1 MKVSV
6 VLIVILLGLQ
16 HVQLRANGTVLAPRA
31 ADDIARSPT
40 TLQEAQRFFYNG
52 DYDTA
57 ATATLALC
65 TARPDDLA
73 ACELRT
79 STLLFQI
86 KKALGEQESI
96 DKTTAWKLCA
106 ACPAL
111 MSAFLAETVQGQ
123 TIARAKLEIHPD
135 HEDTLFF
142 LGKLDLNY
150 VWLQL
155 GTLGRKTGWDEYWEA
170 RRSLDRVLRMNPEN
184 VRARVARAWVDYIV
198 GTKVPRGARWLLGGG
213 NKKRGLVTVRQVV
226 ETGGSDFFVQAEA
239 MFALWDMQVRE
250 REVPGAVATARM
262 LARDFPENRE
272 LRRFL
277 TIHAPTAVMASPGHN
292 AP

>member
-16 HVQLRANGTVLAPRA
+16 HVQLRANGTVLAPNA

-73 ACELRT
+73 ACEL
-79 STLLFQI
+79 
-86 KKALGEQESI
+86 
-96 DKTTAWKLCA
+96 
-106 ACPAL
+106 P
-111 MSAFLAETVQGQ
+111 
-123 TIARAKLEIHPD
+123 
-135 HEDTLFF
+135 
-142 LGKLDLNY
+142 
-150 VWLQL
+150 
-155 GTLGRKTGWDEYWEA
+155 
-170 RRSLDRVLRMNPEN
+170 
-184 VRARVARAWVDYIV
+184 
-198 GTKVPRGARWLLGGG
+198 
-213 NKKRGLVTVRQVV
+213 
-226 ETGGSDFFVQAEA
+226 
-239 MFALWDMQVRE
+239 
-250 REVPGAVATARM
+250 
-262 LARDFPENRE
+262 ARDFPENRE

-277 TIHAPTAVMASPGHN
+277 TIHAPTAVMTSPGHN

>member
-1 MKVSV
+1 MKVSIA
-6 VLIVILLGLQ
+6 LTIVLLGLQ
-16 HVQLRANGTVLAPRA
+16 VQLHANRTLVAPA
-31 ADDIARSPT
+31 APDDIAYSP

-52 DYDTA
+52 DYDSA
-57 ATATLALC
+57 ATVTLALC
-65 TARPDDLA
+65 SARPDALA
-73 ACELRT
+73 PCELRT

-86 KKALGEQESI
+86 KKALGEPA
-96 DKTTAWKLCA
+96 DLDTTAAWKRCA

-111 MSAFLAETVQGQ
+111 LSAFLAETARGQ
-123 TIARAKLEIHPD
+123 TLARARLEVHPED
-135 HEDTLFF
+135 EDTLFF

-155 GTLGRKTGWDEYWEA
+155 GTLGRKTGWDEYWEG

-184 VRARVARAWVDYIV
+184 VRARVARAWIDYIV
-198 GTKVPRGARWLLGGG
+198 GTKVPRGVRWLLGGG
-213 NKKRGLVTVRQVV
+213 NKKRGLAAVRQVV
-226 ETGGSDFFVQAEA
+226 DAGGSDFFVQAEA

-250 REVPGAVATARM
+250 QQFLGAVATART

-277 TIHAPTAVMASPGHN
+277 TIHAPTVATISRRSN
-292 AP
+292 AL

>member
-1 MKVSV
+1 MKVSI
-6 VLIVILLGLQ
+6 VLTIVLLGLQ
-16 HVQLRANGTVLAPRA
+16 AQLHANRTLLAPA
-31 ADDIARSPT
+31 APDDIVSSP

-52 DYDTA
+52 DYDSA
-57 ATATLALC
+57 ATVTLTLC
-65 TARPDDLA
+65 AARPDALA
-73 ACELRT
+73 PCELRT

-86 KKALGEQESI
+86 KKALGESA
-96 DKTTAWKLCA
+96 DLDTTAAWKRCA

-111 MSAFLAETVQGQ
+111 LSAFLAETARSQ
-123 TIARAKLEIHPD
+123 TLARARLEVHPED
-135 HEDTLFF
+135 EDTLFF

-155 GTLGRKTGWDEYWEA
+155 GTLGRKTGWDEYWEG

-184 VRARVARAWVDYIV
+184 VRARVARAWIDYIV
-198 GTKVPRGARWLLGGG
+198 GTKVPRGVRWLLGGG
-213 NKKRGLVTVRQVV
+213 NKKRGLAAVRQVV
-226 ETGGSDFFVQAEA
+226 DAGGSDFFVQAEA

-250 REVPGAVATARM
+250 QQFLGAVATART

-277 TIHAPTAVMASPGHN
+277 TIHAPTVATNSRRSN
-292 AP
+292 AL

>member
-1 MKVSV
+1 MLPV
-6 VLIVILLGLQ
+6 VLVAILLGL
-16 HVQLRANGTVLAPRA
+16 HGVHLHAIAPSLAA
-31 ADDIARSPT
+31 GAGDDIARSPA
-40 TLQEAQRFFYNG
+40 LESAQRFFYNG
-52 DYDTA
+52 QYDA
-57 ATATLALC
+57 AAAATLALC

-86 KKALGEQESI
+86 KRALMDQGSL
-96 DKTTAWKLCA
+96 DVSAAWTQCVV
-106 ACPAL
+106 CPAL
-111 MSAFLAETVQGQ
+111 MSAFLAEIVRGQ
-123 TIARAKLEIHPD
+123 TLARARLKIRPD
-135 HEDTLFF
+135 DEEALFL

-155 GTLGRKTGWDEYWEA
+155 GTLGRKTGWGEYWEA
-170 RRSLDRVLRMNPEN
+170 RRSLDRVLRMNPEH

-198 GTKVPRGARWLLGGG
+198 GTKVPRGVRWLLGGG
-213 NKKRGLVTVRQVV
+213 NRKRGLFAVRQVV
-226 ETGGSDFFVQAEA
+226 DTAGSDFFVQVEA

-250 REVPGAVATARM
+250 REIPAAVTTARM
-262 LARDFPENRE
+262 IARDFPENRE

-277 TIHAPTAVMASPGHN
+277 TIHDPTARDQPNSH